1 MVLSLMVFDFKK
13 GKIFAKSV
21 SIFQNNLCPWF
32 VQVFVVHY
40 KIRNLNVEL
49 REVGIIYG
57 GVLNFSCF
65 LSGTITDYFCNTDE
79 SVNNDSF

>member
-1 MVLSLMVFDFKK
+1 MVFDFKK

-21 SIFQNNLCPWF
+21 SFLQNNLCPWF

-49 REVGIIYG
+49 REVGIIYD
-57 GVLNFSCF
+57 GVLN
-65 LSGTITDYFCNTDE
+65 SGTSTHYFCNTDE